1 MPEASIASLSD
12 VAIALSKDSAFSRI
26 AGKKNAVVA
35 IPEIARAAAI
45 SALAHTQER
54 RPLVIATPTGTA
66 AQQIFED
73 LANFFDSR
81 AISYFPAWE
90 TLPFER
96 VSPGIETMS
105 RRVETIWRLV
115 NNDNPPEIV
124 VAPIRALSQKLSP
137 SIRAF
142 TPITVA
148 VSSAIDIEAV
158 TQQLAA
164 FGYRRE
170 TVVEHRG
177 EFARRGSIIDV
188 FPGNA
193 DEPIRIDMWGDE
205 VDRLTVFNIDDQRST
220 SDLSNV
226 MIFPV
231 REVLIDEDV
240 RQRARA
246 LIESEPWGREQWE
259 RLAEGQLFDGM
270 ESWLPWLVDRDD
282 VLTDVL
288 PDDSLLVLVE
298 PRRMIDRARD
308 ILAEED
314 DLARALATTWARDQS
329 VAFPRLH
336 IEPERLLSD
345 SSSITT
351 VSIASTAD
359 NDDSPAVAASSWG
372 PMVSD
377 PDALSRNI
385 SQLLADEWSVVVA
398 ANTTEALTRI
408 TSLFVDRGLDIPIV
422 NTSHNTQVLT
432 SPGARAVVAP
442 LAHGMSLPTAKV
454 AIVTEGDI
462 SGRRRTRSF
471 RRRSSRSSQ
480 TFFENLQAG
489 NFIVHAHHGVGL
501 YEGMVKRSIGGIERD
516 YLLLS
521 YKGGDKLYVP
531 TDQIDTVRQYIGGE
545 TPTLHRLGGS
555 DFART
560 KSRVRSAV
568 REVAQELVV
577 LYQKRVS
584 VQGHAFPN
592 DSPWQYEMEQR
603 FPFVETPDQLRAIHD
618 IKSDMERE
626 VPMDRLLCGD
636 VGFGKTEVA
645 IRAAFKAIQDGKQV
659 AVLVPTTLL
668 ATQHGNTFS
677 ERFAGYPIRVEV
689 LSRFLSNGEAKKVIA
704 GVASGEI
711 DCVIGTHRLL
721 QDNISFKDLG
731 LLIVD
736 EEQRFGVQHKE
747 TMKRMRTNVDVL
759 TMSATPIPRTLE
771 MSLVGIRDMSLL
783 QTPPADRQP
792 ILTYVG
798 EDNDKVAAE
807 AIRRELLREGQV
819 FWVHNRVTSIDDRA
833 QYIRELVPEARVA
846 VAHGQMDESSLEQI
860 VVDFWEGK
868 YDVLVCTT
876 IIESGIDMPTVN
888 TLVVERA
895 DLLGLGQLHQLRGRV
910 GRSDHRA
917 YAYLFHPADKI
928 LTEEAYERLR
938 TIGEATEL
946 GSGFKIAMRD
956 LEIRGAGNLLG
967 ESQSGHIAAVGYDLY
982 CQMVTEAVSEMKG
995 EETQAPEE
1003 IKIDIPVDAFLPDTY
1018 VPTAELRLEA
1028 YRRLGSVTSLAQVVD
1043 ISKEWTDRYGPLP
1056 EPAQALLHIGTLRA
1070 LCHQY
1075 GIREIVSAGRD
1086 IRIAPVDLRPSQEM
1100 ALRRL
1105 APGHAYR
1112 GKTRQL
1118 SVPIPRKGNV
1128 AEHITSLINELFDS
1142 SDH

>member
-1 MPEASIASLSD
+1 MSL
-12 VAIALSKDSAFSRI
+12 AAALSEVTVSLAKDSAFARI
-26 AGKKNAVVA
+26 AGKKNAVIA

-45 SALAHTQER
+45 STLVYTQER
-54 RPLVIATPTGTA
+54 RPVVIATPTGTA
-66 AQQIFED
+66 AQQLFED
-73 LANFFDSR
+73 LANFIDPHQVV
-81 AISYFPAWE
+81 YFPAWE

-96 VSPGIETMS
+96 VSPGIDTMS
-105 RRVETIWRLV
+105 RRIETMWRLLRDQ
-115 NNDNPPEIV
+115 NAPQII
-124 VAPIRALSQKLSP
+124 VAPVRALSQKLSP
-137 SIRAF
+137 TF
-142 TPITVA
+142 HTLTPISVT
-148 VSSAIDIEAV
+148 VSSSIDIEQV

-170 TVVEHRG
+170 TAVEHRG

-188 FPGNA
+188 FPGSA

-220 SDLSNV
+220 SDLTDIT
-226 MIFPV
+226 IFPV
-231 REVLIDEDV
+231 REVLIDADI
-240 RQRARA
+240 QARARA
-246 LIESEPWGREQWE
+246 LVESEPWGREQWE

-270 ESWLPWLVDRDD
+270 ESWLPWLIEKDTL
-282 VLTDVL
+282 LTDVL
-288 PDDSLLVLVE
+288 PDDALLVFIE
-298 PRRMIDRARD
+298 PRRMVDRARD

-329 VAFPRLH
+329 VPFPRLH
-336 IEPERLLSD
+336 TEPERLLTD
-345 SSSITT
+345 ATAITT
-351 VSIASTAD
+351 ISIASAAE
-359 NDDSPAVAASSWG
+359 NDDSPTIAASSWG
-372 PMVSD
+372 PMASD
-377 PDALSRNI
+377 PDALARNI
-385 SQLLADEWSVVVA
+385 SQLLADDWCVLLTAE
-398 ANTTEALTRI
+398 TTEALTRI
-408 TSLFVDRGLDIPIV
+408 ASLFADRGLDIPVIDSS
-422 NTSHNTQVLT
+422 THTQGLT
-432 SPGARAVVAP
+432 RPGARAVVAP
-442 LAHGMSLPTAKV
+442 LSHGMSLPAVKV

-480 TFFENLQAG
+480 TLFENLQPG
-489 NFIVHAHHGVGL
+489 NYIVHAHHGVGL

-584 VQGHAFPN
+584 VKGHAFPN
-592 DSPWQYEMEQR
+592 DTPWQYEMEQR

-618 IKSDMERE
+618 IKQDMERD

-645 IRAAFKAIQDGKQV
+645 IRSAFKAIQDGKQV

-689 LSRFLSNGEAKKVIA
+689 LSRFLSASEAKKVIA
-704 GVASGEI
+704 GVASGEV

-721 QDNISFKDLG
+721 QDNIKFKDLG

-747 TMKRMRTNVDVL
+747 AMKRLRTNVDVL

-798 EDNDKVAAE
+798 EDNDRVAAE

-819 FWVHNRVTSIDDRA
+819 FWVHNRVTSIEDRA

-846 VAHGQMDESSLEQI
+846 VAHGQMDETSLEQV

-917 YAYLFHPADKI
+917 YAYLFHPADKA

-995 EETQAPEE
+995 EDTVTPEE
-1003 IKIDIPVDAFLPDTY
+1003 IKIDVPVDAFLPDTY

-1028 YRRLGSVTSLAQVVD
+1028 YRRLGSVTSLNQVVD
-1043 ISKEWTDRYGPLP
+1043 ISQEWTDRYGPLP

-1070 LCHQY
+1070 LCHEH

-1086 IRIAPVDLRPSQEM
+1086 IRITPIDLRASQEM
-1100 ALRRL
+1100 MLRRL
-1105 APGHAYR
+1105 APGHVHR
-1112 GKTRQL
+1112 SKTRQL
-1118 SVPIPRKGNV
+1118 SLPIPRKGNLV
-1128 AEHITSLINELFDS
+1128 EHLVGLINELFDTN
-1142 SDH
+1142 DH